1 MSRSEIHGV
10 IAVDKPPG
18 VTSRRV
24 VDKVSRA
31 LSTKAV
37 GHAGTLDP
45 LASGVVIVCVGHAR
59 KLVDFIH
66 QQTKSYS
73 VSFLL
78 GRSSPS
84 DDFETEI
91 SLESDPHRPSIA
103 QLEGALQAQ
112 RGTIM
117 QMPCAYS
124 AKKVAGKRAYKLAR
138 LGRQVRLQP
147 KKVQIHQLEITRYE
161 WPKLD
166 LSLVCS
172 SGTFVRAVGRDL
184 ATSVGTHA
192 VMETLVRTAVGPY
205 FLDKALPLDAISSD
219 DSGLKS
225 LYSAIKPPV
234 SALPH
239 LTKRTLATHEITQAA
254 RGGHLTARAGMIGDA
269 VAAVDENGVLLGILR
284 ALPQGGWRLR
294 PNFIDTSP
302 QPENVQANNHKIRAC
317 ERDPAQ

>member
-1 MSRSEIHGV
+1 MSRTDVHGV
-10 IAVDKPPG
+10 IAIDKPPG

-24 VDKVSRA
+24 VDKVSRG

-45 LASGVVIVCVGHAR
+45 LASGVVVVCVGHAK

-73 VSFLL
+73 ASFLL

-84 DDFETEI
+84 DDLETEVSI
-91 SLESDPHRPSIA
+91 ESHPHRPSIT
-103 QLEGALQAQ
+103 QLEEALRAQ

-117 QMPCAYS
+117 QMPCSYS

-138 LGRQVRLQP
+138 LGRHVRLRP
-147 KKVQIHQLEITRYE
+147 KEIQIYQIDIARYDWPNLE
-161 WPKLD
+161 

-172 SGTFVRAVGRDL
+172 SGTFVRAVGRDV

-192 VMETLVRTAVGPY
+192 VMHTLVRTAVGPY
-205 FLDKALPLDAISSD
+205 CLDEALPLDDVSLD
-219 DSGLKS
+219 HSGAETLH
-225 LYSAIKPPV
+225 AAVKPPV

-239 LTKRTLATHEITQAA
+239 LTKRTLATSEIAHVAQ
-254 RGGHLTARAGMIGDA
+254 GGHLTVHEGMIGDA
-269 VAAVDENGVLLGILR
+269 VAAVDDNGVLLGILR

-294 PNFIDTSP
+294 PNFIDTRS
-302 QPENVQANNHKIRAC
+302 QTENVLSNN
-317 ERDPAQ
+317 